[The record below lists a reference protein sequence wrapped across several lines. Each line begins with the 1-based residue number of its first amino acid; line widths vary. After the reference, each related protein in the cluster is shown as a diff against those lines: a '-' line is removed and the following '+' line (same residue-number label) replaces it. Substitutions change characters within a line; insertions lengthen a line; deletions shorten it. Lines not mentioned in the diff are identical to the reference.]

1 MTLSR
6 QSRLA
11 AAARRTISAGM
22 SGAGTTRQAGI
33 ARRRLMALL
42 AALPFGTPSLAAS
55 PLETGML
62 PWHHLPDGTFR
73 NPQGSPERGG
83 TPTEW
88 RSFMWRR
95 LVERAPP
102 VAVPDGHVLPARA
115 ALAGLEAAAG
125 ADSVTWLGHASFL
138 IRLGGRTILTDPF
151 LSERASPFSF
161 FGPKRLARPSLGAA
175 DLPPVDI
182 LLLSHNH
189 YDHLDLP
196 ALQALRASECATAV
210 MPLRV
215 SRYLQ
220 AGRFAAMVEL
230 DWLQQA
236 EVQGVRI
243 TALPAIHFSK
253 RGLFDR
259 NASLWCGF
267 LLEAGGRTVLFTGDT
282 AYGPFFAELAEH
294 LPRPDLA
301 LVPIGAYEPRQF
313 GLGVTDGVD
322 IALAH
327 EDRVVGADQHRTER
341 MMAMRGRLAG
351 HGIGRKQVGDHPVA
365 GHAA

>member
-1 MTLSR
+1 MALSR

-22 SGAGTTRQAGI
+22 RDAGSTRNTGI
-33 ARRRLMALL
+33 ARRKLMALL

-83 TPTEW
+83 TSAEW

-151 LSERASPFSF
+151 LSERASPFAF
-161 FGPKRLARPSLGAA
+161 LGPRRLAGPSLGAA

-215 SRYLQ
+215 SRYLET
-220 AGRFAAMVEL
+220 GRFAAHFPENEHRNRGFHGVEHEREGSDL
-230 DWLQQA
+230 L
-236 EVQGVRI
+236 
-243 TALPAIHFSK
+243 
-253 RGLFDR
+253 
-259 NASLWCGF
+259 ASGAKHVGRADVTGAYF
-267 LLEAGGRTVLFTGDT
+267 PDIAEAGPFREQEAERDGPAQIADDHRKDGRHNVQ
-282 AYGPFFAELAEH
+282 A
-294 LPRPDLA
+294 RP
-301 LVPIGAYEPRQF
+301 
-313 GLGVTDGVD
+313 VD
-322 IALAH
+322 HSSL
-327 EDRVVGADQHRTER
+327 RY
-341 MMAMRGRLAG
+341 
-351 HGIGRKQVGDHPVA
+351 
-365 GHAA
+365 